1 MFGISEQALWTARQH
16 ELLTADFRASG
27 IDPTQF
33 GFFDQPAFLAR
44 EHSHV
49 DYLTNYAEWVVTR
62 PISANYAAHVT
73 ATVPKLS
80 QLLASALADRG
91 AWGCCVGASNM
102 MMRMLD
108 LLHVWSFC
116 IFGSVVIEA
125 PALGLRRAIR
135 AVGFK
140 SDPRN
145 IVGHT
150 WVCAPPFLIVD
161 TTLALQNWDSVIA
174 PLIPEVVLADAQA
187 PRVYAQVSDCVNEEI
202 GAFFAHREGWHDPDL
217 HFRLN
222 PKLPGILTRFP
233 AREVTTRDIR
243 VRFVPVMIR
252 QPAETLAQ
260 MEADDQRLSARTI
273 WNDVVGPA
281 FGMPLF
287 LP

>member
-1 MFGISEQALWTARQH
+1 MHGISKQALRTAQQH

-62 PISANYAAHVT
+62 PISADYAAHVT
-73 ATVPKLS
+73 TTVPTLAL
-80 QLLASALADRG
+80 LLASAFADCG
-91 AWGCCVGASNM
+91 ARGCCVAASNM
-102 MMRMLD
+102 MIRMLD

-125 PALGLRRAIR
+125 PALGMQLAIQT
-135 AVGFK
+135 VGFK
-140 SDPRN
+140 SNPQN

-150 WVCAPPFLIVD
+150 WVCAPPYLIVG
-161 TTLALQNWDSVIA
+161 TTLALQNWDAVIA
-174 PLIPEVVLADAQA
+174 PLIPMVVLADAQA
-187 PRVYAQVSDCVNEEI
+187 PRVYAQVSDCVNEDI
-202 GAFFAHREGWHDPDL
+202 RAFFAHREGWRDPNL
-217 HFRLN
+217 HFRRN
-222 PKLPGILTRFP
+222 PKLPGMLTWFP
-233 AREVTTRDIR
+233 ARDVTARDIR

-260 MEADDQRLSARTI
+260 MEVDDHRLSGRAM

-281 FGMPLF
+281 FGMPP
-287 LP
+287 LPR